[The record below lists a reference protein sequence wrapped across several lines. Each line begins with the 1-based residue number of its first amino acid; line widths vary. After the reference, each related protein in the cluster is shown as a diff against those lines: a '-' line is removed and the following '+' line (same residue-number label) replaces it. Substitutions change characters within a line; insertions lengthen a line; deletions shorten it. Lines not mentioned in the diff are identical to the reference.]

1 VAEKTTP
8 SENCVIGNALILG
21 KTFYLILPQQRL
33 SSNSPGERMSS
44 VKQKITLWE
53 FFQSLGKTFM
63 LPVALLSFCGIML
76 GIGSSLS
83 SHDVITLIPFL
94 GNPLLQLVFTWMSK
108 VGSFAFSFLPVM
120 FAIAIPLGM
129 ARENKGVAAFSGFVG
144 FAVMN
149 LAVNFWLTAKGI
161 LPTSDA
167 AVLKANNIQSILGIQ
182 SIDTG
187 ILGAV
192 IVGIIVFYLHERFH
206 TIRLP
211 DALAFFGGT
220 RFVPIITTLVMGLA
234 GLAIPLIWPW
244 FAKAIAGLGWVINSA
259 GDFGPMIFGT
269 GERLLLP
276 FGLQHILVAI
286 IRFTDAG
293 GTMDVCG
300 HSVSGALTIFQ
311 AQLSCPTSGGFSE
324 SATRFLSQGKMPAFL
339 GGLPGAALAMYHCA
353 RPENRHKIKGLLISG
368 VVACVV
374 GGTTEPLEFLFLF
387 VAPFLYLIHAVL
399 TGLGFTVMAVLGVTI
414 GNTDGNVIDFVVFG
428 ILHGLSTKWY
438 WVPVVAAVWF
448 AGYYLIF
455 RFAITRFNIK
465 TPGRELD
472 TPLGEKMSR
481 GPVGKSGYN
490 TPAILAALGGID
502 NITSLDNCL
511 TRLRL
516 SVKDMSLVD
525 DAALKANRVIGVVHL
540 NQHNLQVVIGP
551 QVQSVKDEIAT
562 LMPQTSA

>member
-1 VAEKTTP
+1 MSEK
-8 SENCVIGNALILG
+8 
-21 KTFYLILPQQRL
+21 R
-33 SSNSPGERMSS
+33 
-44 VKQKITLWE
+44 KQKISLWE
-53 FFQSLGKTFM
+53 FFQQLGKTFM

-83 SHDVITLIPFL
+83 SHSVITLLPAL
-94 GNPLLQLVFTWMSK
+94 GNPLLQAIFIWMGK

-120 FAIAIPLGM
+120 FCIAIPLGL
-129 ARENKGVAAFSGFVG
+129 ARENKGVAAFAGFVG
-144 FAVMN
+144 YAVMN

-161 LPTSDA
+161 LPTTDA
-167 AVLKANNIQSILGIQ
+167 AILKANNIQNVIGIQ

-192 IVGIIVFYLHERFH
+192 IAGIIIWTLHERFH

-220 RFVPIITTLVMGLA
+220 RFVPIITSVVMGLV
-234 GLAIPLIWPW
+234 GLVIPLVWPW
-244 FAKAIAGLGWVINSA
+244 FAMGINGLGQIINSA
-259 GDFGPMIFGT
+259 GNFGPMIFGT

-286 IRFTDAG
+286 IRFTEAG

-311 AQLSCPTSGGFSE
+311 AQLSCPTTQGFSE

-353 RPENRHKIKGLLISG
+353 KPENRHKIKGLLISG
-368 VVACVV
+368 VIACVV

-387 VAPFLYLIHAVL
+387 VAPVLYAIHALL

-428 ILHGLSTKWY
+428 ILHWLSTKWY
-438 WVPVVAAVWF
+438 LVPVVAAIWF
-448 AGYYLIF
+448 AVYYAIF
-455 RFAITRFNIK
+455 RFAILRFNIK
-465 TPGRELD
+465 TPGRE
-472 TPLGEKMSR
+472 TETASAAEKSV
-481 GPVGKSGYN
+481 GGLTGKSGYN
-490 TPAILAALGGID
+490 VPAILAALGGAD
-502 NITSLDNCL
+502 NIVSLDNCI

-525 DAALKANRVIGVVHL
+525 SAALKANRAIGIVQL

-551 QVQSVKDEIAT
+551 QVQSVKDEMT
-562 LMPQTSA
+562 ELMNSVHA

>member
-1 VAEKTTP
+1 MTT
-8 SENCVIGNALILG
+8 N
-21 KTFYLILPQQRL
+21 R
-33 SSNSPGERMSS
+33 
-44 VKQKITLWE
+44 QKITLWE

-83 SHDVITLIPFL
+83 SHDVLTLIPFL
-94 GNPLLQLVFTWMSK
+94 DNTVLQLIFTWMSK
-108 VGSFAFSFLPVM
+108 TGSFAFSYLPVM

-129 ARENKGVAAFSGFVG
+129 ARENKGVAAFAGFVG
-144 FAVMN
+144 FTVMN
-149 LAVNFWLTAKGI
+149 LSVNFWLTAKGI
-161 LPTSDA
+161 LPNGDA
-167 AVLKANNIQSILGIQ
+167 ALLKANNVQTILGIQ

-192 IVGIIVFYLHERFH
+192 IVGIIVYRLHERFH

-220 RFVPIITTLVMGLA
+220 RFVPIITTVVMGLV
-234 GLAIPLIWPW
+234 GLVVPLIWPF
-244 FAKAIAGLGWVINSA
+244 FAKGITGLGWVINSA
-259 GDFGPMIFGT
+259 GNLGPMIFGT

-286 IRFTDAG
+286 IRFTEAG

-311 AQLSCPTSGGFSE
+311 AQLSCPTTSGFAE

-374 GGTTEPLEFLFLF
+374 GGTTEPIEFLFLF
-387 VAPFLYLIHAVL
+387 VAPVLYLIHALL
-399 TGLGFTVMAVLGVTI
+399 TGLGFTVMALLGVTI

-438 WVPVVAAVWF
+438 WVPVVAAIWF
-448 AGYYLIF
+448 VGYYAIF
-455 RFAITRFNIK
+455 RFAIMRWNIK
-465 TPGRELD
+465 TPGRELESRD
-472 TPLGEKMSR
+472 AEKSIASA
-481 GPVGKSGYN
+481 GAGKSGYN
-490 TPAILAALGGID
+490 TPAILAALGGSE
-502 NITSLDNCL
+502 NISSLDNCL

-516 SVKDMSLVD
+516 SIVDMSKVD
-525 DAALKANRVIGVVHL
+525 DAVLKANGAIGVVHL
-540 NQHNLQVVIGP
+540 NAHSLQVVIGP
-551 QVQSVKDEIAT
+551 QVQSVKDEMAQLISQPA
-562 LMPQTSA
+562 